1 MKESLVYNK
10 ALNFSIRI
18 VNLYKYLT
26 ETRKETIMSKQLLRC
41 GTSIGA
47 NISEALSAESTADFI
62 HKLAISQKEANETQY
77 WITLL
82 EKTGFISGKEYNS
95 IQKDCEEVRK
105 MVSSIIITTKKL
117 ITHNS

>member
-26 ETRKETIMSKQLLRC
+26 ETRKETVMSKQLLRC

-47 NISEALSAESTADFI
+47 NISEALSADDSADN
-62 HKLAISQKEANETQY
+62 ASQFSYFTKGSQRNP
-77 WITLL
+77 ILDNP
-82 EKTGFISGKEYNS
+82 I
-95 IQKDCEEVRK
+95 RK
-105 MVSSIIITTKKL
+105 NRFYFRQRI
-117 ITHNS
+117 